1 VQAALSLWYGGWST
15 QPGHFLCN
23 GPRRSAIVPLTNF
36 IKNFNF
42 SVLSLRAAGKMS
54 SGYPN
59 EVDTSLVKSQLIY
72 WQQEIKLLHLN

>member
-1 VQAALSLWYGGWST
+1 MAGLHNQVTFSATVHGG
-15 QPGHFLCN
+15 P
-23 GPRRSAIVPLTNF
+23 AIVPLTNF

-54 SGYPN
+54 GGSPD

-72 WQQEIKLLHLN
+72 WQQEIQLLHLN